1 VDLAEAP
8 LVLVLVGLA
17 AYTVFGGADF
27 GSGFWFLLSGRG
39 ADRSQLREHTFRAM
53 GPVWEANHVWL
64 IFVLVV
70 CWTAYPVAFGSIAS
84 TLAVPLFVAA
94 VGVIMR
100 GTAYA
105 LRSGSPSPR
114 QDSVIGLVF
123 SLSSVLTPFALG
135 TAIGGIASGRVPVG
149 NAEGDLVSSWLNP
162 TSLLIGVL
170 AVATAAYMAANF
182 LAADAARQHDE
193 LMSTAFR
200 RRALTAGVVAGVS
213 ALGGLAV
220 VREDAS
226 RLFEGLT
233 EGGGLAALLASGGA
247 GVATLALVARSR
259 FEPARY
265 TAAVAVAAIVA
276 GWGVA
281 QSPTFLP
288 GLTVEQAAAESSTLV
303 ALLVG
308 LGVGALILA
317 PSLSVL
323 FRLVLT
329 GRFDPGTRMSA
340 SRPDRP
346 PAEAGSRSP
355 QIALALS
362 LGVGAAMLLV
372 VAAVSWLQVVAALA
386 ILGAIALAMPMLLTQ
401 KQPGQW
407 DDGGGQRG
415 RADTGFADSSGMET
429 SDSEGRQ

>member
-1 VDLAEAP
+1 MELAEAP

-27 GSGFWFLLSGRG
+27 GAGFWFLLSGRR
-39 ADRSQLREHTFRAM
+39 ADRSRLREHTFHAM

-84 TLAVPLFVAA
+84 TLAAPLFIAA
-94 VGVIMR
+94 VGIIMR

-114 QDSVIGLVF
+114 QDSAIGLVF
-123 SLSSVLTPFALG
+123 SLSSLLTPFALG

-149 NAEGDLVSSWLNP
+149 NAQGDLLSSWLNP
-162 TSLLIGVL
+162 TSLLVGVL
-170 AVATAAYMAANF
+170 AVATAAYMAAIF
-182 LAADAARQHDE
+182 LAADAARQDDK
-193 LMSTAFR
+193 LMSTAFQT
-200 RRALTAGVVAGVS
+200 RALTAGVVAGAI

-226 RLFEGLT
+226 SLFEGLT
-233 EGGGLAALLASGGA
+233 EGGGLAALLASGAG

-265 TAAVAVAAIVA
+265 TSAVAVAAIVA

-281 QSPTFLP
+281 QRPTFLP
-288 GLTVEQAAAESSTLV
+288 GLTVEEAAADSSTLV

-308 LGVGALILA
+308 LGVGALVLV
-317 PSLSVL
+317 PSLYVL
-323 FRLVLT
+323 FRLVLA
-329 GRFDPGTRMSA
+329 GRFDPDARMSA
-340 SRPDRP
+340 AAPDRSP
-346 PAEAGSRSP
+346 MDTGSRSP
-355 QIALALS
+355 ALTL
-362 LGVGAAMLLV
+362 LLIFGVGAAMLLV
-372 VAAVSWLQVVAALA
+372 VATVSWLRVVAALVMM
-386 ILGAIALAMPMLLTQ
+386 GAMALALPALLSQ
-401 KQPGQW
+401 QQRGQSG
-407 DDGGGQRG
+407 DGG
-415 RADTGFADSSGMET
+415 E
-429 SDSEGRQ
+429 